1 MPFKGRPLE
10 WSAHVRVA
18 QALIPMDGTDPS
30 QLIGRLEMLL
40 ASAPADSRR
49 AVFMLSKAS
58 MPAALTP

>member
-1 MPFKGRPLE
+1 
-10 WSAHVRVA
+10 VRVA

-49 AVFMLSKAS
+49 AVFMLTKAS
-58 MPAALTP
+58 TPAALTP